1 MNNLII
7 KFAHIEEGDYTVD
20 TLNVTALANGQTD
33 NVELTLR
40 VDAVAQEPNEKFSIT
55 LNPLVAPTP
64 REGLFFLDTIQVTIV
79 DSDSKD
85 DCTCIMTSRYEVL
98 GLRMTSSC
106 IVIRVQVVKGCQY
119 YSDSFIFT

>member
-33 NVELTLR
+33 NVELTLH
-40 VDAVAQEPNEKFSIT
+40 VDAVAQEPNETFSIT

-85 DCTCIMTSRYEVL
+85 DCTCIMTSRYEVW
-98 GLRMTSSC
+98 
-106 IVIRVQVVKGCQY
+106 V
-119 YSDSFIFT
+119 

>member
-20 TLNVTALANGQTD
+20 TLSVTALANGQTD

-40 VDAVAQEPNEKFSIT
+40 VDAVAQEPNETFSIT

-85 DCTCIMTSRYEVL
+85 DCTCIMTSRYEVW
-98 GLRMTSSC
+98 
-106 IVIRVQVVKGCQY
+106 V
-119 YSDSFIFT
+119 